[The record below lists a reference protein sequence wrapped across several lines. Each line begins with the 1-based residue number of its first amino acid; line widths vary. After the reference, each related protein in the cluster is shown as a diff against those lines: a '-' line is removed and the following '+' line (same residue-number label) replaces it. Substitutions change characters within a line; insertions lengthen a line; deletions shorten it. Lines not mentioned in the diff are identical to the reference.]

1 MARPLIGVTNSGVGA
16 LHLGNAYFE
25 ALWEAGACPVLLP
38 NQTDWVRTEEY
49 ADQFAGF
56 LFSGGV
62 DVDPKYYMEERS
74 PKCGEISAERDSFEL
89 ALLTSVMLRRK
100 PVLGICRG
108 IQLLNVGLGG
118 SLFQHIEGH
127 VDRTDKGPD
136 VWHEVTVRQGT
147 LLYDIVGKTALRV
160 NSTHHQ
166 AVKGN
171 ARSLQIAAESP
182 EGYTESVYM
191 KDHPFLLGVQWHPE
205 RFYKDDSS
213 ASAIFD
219 AFVAA
224 AGK

>member
-1 MARPLIGVTNSGVGA
+1 MNRPLIGVTNAGVGA
-16 LHLGNAYFE
+16 LHLSEAYFE
-25 ALWEAGACPVLLP
+25 ALWDAGTSPVLLP
-38 NQTDWVRTEEY
+38 NRVDWVRTEAY
-49 ADQFAGF
+49 ADTFAGF
-56 LFSGGV
+56 LFTGGG

-74 PKCGEISAERDSFEL
+74 PKCGEVSAERDSFEL

-127 VDRTDKGPD
+127 VRHDGENPA
-136 VWHEVTVRQGT
+136 VWHDVAVREGSLLHDITGKT
-147 LLYDIVGKTALRV
+147 LLHV

-191 KDHPFLLGVQWHPE
+191 KDHPFFLGVQWHPE
-205 RFYKDDSS
+205 VFYREDPS
-213 ASAIFD
+213 ARAIFD
-219 AFVAA
+219 AFAAA